1 MSESPWLDFCP
12 EKETIKMLPVINTL
26 MFRQWVQ
33 MLGITFFP
41 SLEVVADSRTCEAG
55 PHPASKVQCRPKELS
70 IPLGWISCVWPHRLA
85 KPDGVRTSKVHVS
98 STTSSLGGHGKGWK
112 VEARR

>member
-1 MSESPWLDFCP
+1 
-12 EKETIKMLPVINTL
+12 MLPVINTL

-70 IPLGWISCVWPHRLA
+70 IPPGWISCVWPPRLEVVELTWTFE
-85 KPDGVRTSKVHVS
+85 VRTPSGFAS
-98 STTSSLGGHGKGWK
+98 
-112 VEARR
+112 R